1 MGKAARKRAEMVYH
15 WDRLVEQLMDIYEES
30 LEANENV

>member
-1 MGKAARKRAEMVYH
+1 MGKAARKGGEMVYH

-30 LEANENV
+30 LEANGNV

>member
-1 MGKAARKRAEMVYH
+1 MGKAARKRAGMVYH

-30 LEANENV
+30 LEANGNV